1 MNTQSSVYPTGW
13 SLFVL
18 VQHSHMRNSWAL
30 SDRQALAHF
39 AESFHFNYGRAKER
53 EMEGLFILLR
63 GPTYIIGERK

>member
-1 MNTQSSVYPTGW
+1 M
-13 SLFVL
+13 
-18 VQHSHMRNSWAL
+18 